1 MEKKEK
7 KQGICMTERLF
18 GALPMGWPTVLAF
31 AAAAAALTAVFLI
44 CPVFKG
50 SSFERM
56 GVTFEAWIFFAVII
70 MANCNKPLEAACR
83 TFVFFLVSQPL
94 IYLLQVPFSA
104 LGWQLFGY
112 YRYWFLWTLLTFPM
126 AYIGWYIKKKNWL
139 SVLILAPVL
148 AFLGFTAFD
157 SARQCLR
164 SFPHLLITAL
174 FCLLQILLYVAAFFP
189 DRRQKLVGLLVSAAA
204 AAVFF
209 FVTPQVD
216 LTVIEPL
223 PGEPVFS
230 ETASIAAE
238 DSSIVNAQFH
248 DPEAGVVYLHAQKY
262 GSTTLVIRDEGTE
275 SRYTLEVCRD
285 EKGQDRIRIT
295 PQE

>member
-1 MEKKEK
+1 MENKEK
-7 KQGICMTERLF
+7 KQEKSLACRLF
-18 GALPMGWPTVLAF
+18 GSLPMGWSAVLAF
-31 AAAAAALTAVFLI
+31 AVAAAVLTAVFLI

-50 SSFERM
+50 SSFERL

-70 MANCNKPLEAACR
+70 MANCKKPLEAACK

-94 IYLLQVPFSA
+94 IYLFQVPFSA

-126 AYIGWYIKKKNWL
+126 AFIGWYITKRNWL
-139 SVLILAPVL
+139 SVLILSPVL

-164 SFPHLLITAL
+164 GFPHLLVTAL

-189 DRRQKLVGLLVSAAA
+189 DRRQKLVGLLIPAAA

-223 PGEPVFS
+223 PGEPAFS
-230 ETASIAAE
+230 ETASITAE
-238 DSSIVNAQFH
+238 DGSIVNAQFH
-248 DPEAGVVYLHAQKY
+248 DAEAGVVYLHAQKY

-275 SRYTLEVCRD
+275 SRYALEVYRD
-285 EKGQDRIRIT
+285 ENRQDRIRIT